1 MAISNIT
8 TFGTQKD
15 STVVE
20 IEEKPVVTLRYTFDY
35 DTQHPEEKV
44 TKFTSDVREMMSK
57 YDQNIDRIREI
68 EDELSDLEHYME
80 ISSFKP
86 IVPGY
91 KLYRKLAELRR
102 ERRGLKSENDLLRP
116 VVTYFRTTN
125 VLDKLGNVQGD
136 VSKMH
141 EIIDSRIYKVRT
153 GILEEWLGANEAETN
168 TETVLKLNGE
178 EVITE

>member
-1 MAISNIT
+1 MAITNIT

-44 TKFTSDVREMMSK
+44 SKFSSNIREMMSK
-57 YDQNIDRIREI
+57 YDQNIERIKEI

-80 ISSFKP
+80 ISSFKS

-91 KLYRKLAELRR
+91 RLYRKLAELRR

-136 VSKMH
+136 VSRMQ
-141 EIIDSRIYKVRT
+141 EVIDSRIYKVRT
-153 GILEEWLGANEAETN
+153 GVLDEWLGADEAETK
-168 TETVLKLNGE
+168 TETTLKIGGE
-178 EVITE
+178 EIISE